1 MVSTELKSSITYKE
15 VRMIGTIFLASI
27 IIDQITKL
35 WAVNVLKT
43 GGSIKIL
50 SDFLRFTYAENKGA
64 AFSIL
69 QNQRV
74 FFIIVT
80 IVMLI
85 VLAYIYFKTKNI
97 TKLSKLSIAMI
108 AGGAIGNFI
117 DRVRFGFV
125 VDFIDVR
132 FGSFYNFPIFNI
144 ADSFVVCGT
153 ILMIILILFNRF
165 EKSEI
170 NG

>member
-1 MVSTELKSSITYKE
+1 MSILIGIIFAASIVLDQLTKKWAVGVLKDGSSIK
-15 VRMIGTIFLASI
+15 VIG
-27 IIDQITKL
+27 
-35 WAVNVLKT
+35 
-43 GGSIKIL
+43 
-50 SDFLRFTYAENKGA
+50 DFLRFTYAENRGA

-69 QNQRV
+69 QDQRV
-74 FFIIVT
+74 FFIITTV
-80 IVMLI
+80 VMLA
-85 VLAYIYFKTKNI
+85 VMAYIYFKTKNI

-108 AGGAIGNFI
+108 AGGAIGNFL
-117 DRVRFGFV
+117 DRLRLGYV

-165 EKSEI
+165 EKSETD
-170 NG
+170 GQ

>member
-1 MVSTELKSSITYKE
+1 MNILAGIIV
-15 VRMIGTIFLASI
+15 VASI
-27 IIDQITKL
+27 IADQLTKL
-35 WAVNVLKT
+35 WAVEVLKN
-43 GGSIKIL
+43 GGSIKIIG
-50 SDFLRFTYAENKGA
+50 DFLRFTYAENRGA

-69 QNQRV
+69 QGQRL
-74 FFIIVT
+74 FFVITT
-80 IVMLI
+80 ITMLI

-97 TKLSKLSIAMI
+97 SKLSKISIAMI

-117 DRVRFGFV
+117 DRVRFGYV

-132 FGSFYNFPIFNI
+132 FGSIYNFPIFNI

-153 ILMIILILFNRF
+153 ILMIILILFNKF
-165 EKSEI
+165 EKSDF

>member
-1 MVSTELKSSITYKE
+1 MNIL
-15 VRMIGTIFLASI
+15 IGIIFAVSI
-27 IIDQITKL
+27 ISDQLTKM
-35 WAVNVLKT
+35 WAVNVLKN
-43 GGSIKIL
+43 GESIKLIGN
-50 SDFLRFTYAENKGA
+50 FLRFTYAENKGA

-69 QNQRV
+69 QNQMV
-74 FFIIVT
+74 FFIITTV
-80 IVMLI
+80 IMLA

-97 TKLSKLSIAMI
+97 TQLSKLSIAMV

-117 DRVRFGFV
+117 DRLRLGYV

-153 ILMIILILFNRF
+153 ILMIILILFNKF
-165 EKSEI
+165 EKSET
-170 NG
+170 NE

>member
-1 MVSTELKSSITYKE
+1 MNVF
-15 VRMIGTIFLASI
+15 IGIIFVASI
-27 IIDQITKL
+27 VIDQITKF
-35 WAVNVLKT
+35 WAVNVLKN
-43 GGSIKIL
+43 GGSIKIIG
-50 SDFLRFTYAENKGA
+50 DFLRFTYAENKGA

-69 QNQRV
+69 QNQRG
-74 FFIIVT
+74 FFIIIT
-80 IVMLI
+80 IIMLI

-97 TKLSKLSIAMI
+97 SIMSKLSLAMI

-117 DRVRFGFV
+117 DRVRLGYV
-125 VDFIDVR
+125 VDLIDVR
-132 FGSFYNFPIFNI
+132 FGNFYNFPIFNV

>member
-1 MVSTELKSSITYKE
+1 MNIL
-15 VRMIGTIFLASI
+15 IGIVFAASVI
-27 IIDQITKL
+27 LDQVTKM
-35 WAVNVLKT
+35 WAVNALKN
-43 GGSIKIL
+43 GRSIKIVGN
-50 SDFLRFTYAENKGA
+50 FLRFTYAENRGA

-69 QNQRV
+69 QNQRML
-74 FFIIVT
+74 FIIVT
-80 IVMLI
+80 IILMA
-85 VLAYIYFKTKNI
+85 VLAYIYFKSDNI
-97 TKLSKLSIAMI
+97 TKLSRLAIAMI

-117 DRVRFGFV
+117 DRVRLGYV

-153 ILMIILILFNRF
+153 VLMIILILFNGF
-165 EKSEI
+165 EKSDL

>member
-1 MVSTELKSSITYKE
+1 MNIL
-15 VRMIGTIFLASI
+15 IGIVFAASI
-27 IIDQITKL
+27 ILDQLTKL
-35 WAVNVLKT
+35 WSVAVLKD
-43 GGSIKIL
+43 GGSIKIIG
-50 SDFLRFTYAENKGA
+50 DFLRFTYAENRGA

-69 QNQRV
+69 QNQRM

-80 IVMLI
+80 VVMLT

-97 TKLSKLSIAMI
+97 TNSSRLSIAMI

-117 DRVRFGFV
+117 DRFRLGYV

-132 FGSFYNFPIFNI
+132 FGDFYNFPIFNI

-153 ILMIILILFNRF
+153 ILMIILILFNKF
-165 EKSEI
+165 EKSEV

>member
-1 MVSTELKSSITYKE
+1 MNILVGI
-15 VRMIGTIFLASI
+15 IFAASI
-27 IIDQITKL
+27 ILDQLTKL
-35 WAVNVLKT
+35 WAIKVLKD
-43 GGSIKIL
+43 GGSIKIIG
-50 SDFLRFTYAENKGA
+50 DFLRFTYAENRGA

-69 QNQRV
+69 QDQRV

-80 IVMLI
+80 IIMLV

-97 TKLSKLSIAMI
+97 TKLSKLAIGMI

-153 ILMIILILFNRF
+153 ILMIILILFNKF
-165 EKSEI
+165 EKSEV

>member
-1 MVSTELKSSITYKE
+1 MNIL
-15 VRMIGTIFLASI
+15 IGIVFAASI
-27 IIDQITKL
+27 ILDRLTKL
-35 WAVNVLKT
+35 WSVAVLKDR
-43 GGSIKIL
+43 GSIKIIG
-50 SDFLRFTYAENKGA
+50 DFLRFTYAENKGA

-69 QNQRV
+69 QGQRV
-74 FFIIVT
+74 FFVIAT
-80 IVMLI
+80 ITMLF
-85 VLAYIYFKTKNI
+85 VLAYIYFKNKNI
-97 TKLSKLSIAMI
+97 TKMSRLSIAMI
-108 AGGAIGNFI
+108 ASGAIGNFI
-117 DRVRFGFV
+117 DRIRLGYV

-153 ILMIILILFNRF
+153 ILMIILILFNKF

>member
-1 MVSTELKSSITYKE
+1 MNILAGI
-15 VRMIGTIFLASI
+15 IFLFSI
-27 IIDQITKL
+27 VSDQLTKL
-35 WAVNVLKT
+35 WAIDVLKD
-43 GGSIKIL
+43 GESIKLIGN
-50 SDFLRFTYAENKGA
+50 FLRFTYAENKGA

-69 QNQRV
+69 QNQLW
-74 FFIIVT
+74 FFIIATV
-80 IVMLI
+80 VMLGI
-85 VLAYIYFKTKNI
+85 LGYMFFMTKNL
-97 TKLSKLSIAMI
+97 TPFSRLSISMI

-117 DRVRFGFV
+117 DRLRLGYV

-153 ILMIILILFNRF
+153 ILMIILILFNKF
-165 EKSEI
+165 EKSDI

>member
-1 MVSTELKSSITYKE
+1 MNIL
-15 VRMIGTIFLASI
+15 IGIVFAASI
-27 IIDQITKL
+27 ALDQLTKL
-35 WAVNVLKT
+35 WASSVLRE
-43 GGSIKIL
+43 GGSIKIIG
-50 SDFLRFTYAENKGA
+50 DFLRFTYAENKGA

-74 FFIIVT
+74 LFIIVT
-80 IVMLI
+80 IIMLA

-97 TKLSKLSIAMI
+97 TNLSRLSIAMI

-117 DRVRFGFV
+117 DRFRLGYV

-132 FGSFYNFPIFNI
+132 FGSLYDFPIFNI

-153 ILMIILILFNRF
+153 ALLIILILFNKF
-165 EKSEI
+165 EKSEA
-170 NG
+170 NGR